1 MNVNKLMKLSKKT
14 VKTLCHEGPLS
25 VAKKAKH
32 KIYERVTG
40 DYTRYVFGDILVING
55 CMLPHPQRYRVA
67 HQIEQLRAFGLSAN
81 CVNYDMVD
89 MDLVKYYRGF
99 IFYRCPITDTI
110 EQFIR
115 LAKYYNKPIFFD
127 VDDLVIDTKY
137 TDQVKYVAGMSAKDK
152 NLYDSGV
159 MRMQKTLQLSDYAIT
174 TTGRLKKELE
184 KYVPE
189 VYINRNVA
197 SEEMLSISKKACQD
211 KINSDGKVI
220 LGYFSGSITH
230 NDDFAF
236 LIPIIDNIMKKNS
249 NVFLKV
255 VGILDLP
262 EELEKHKAR
271 IIVEPFMD
279 WKKLPSVIASVD
291 INLVPLEDNIFNEA
305 KSENKWLEAALVKV
319 PTIASNVGAFKEII
333 IHGQDGILCDDIED
347 WALQLNKLI
356 IDEKLRDILAENAY
370 RRVVKKCVTT
380 YSGKGIAEFVS
391 SKFKRNVGFVLPT
404 TNISGGVNVVLKHA
418 ELLREDGCDVF
429 LVSEDNKLADVKTEN
444 GRFPVLVEKYT
455 RFEGYI
461 DTLVATL
468 WSTLDFVKRCPNVLE
483 RAYLVQGFETDF
495 AKDGEYLKILA
506 NATYNNKIRLHYITI
521 SKWCQRWLK
530 EEFNKEAR
538 YAPNGIDLSLFP
550 YKKREFNGKVK
561 ILIEGNCQDQKKNVD
576 ESFQIVNK
584 LDKEKFEIVYLSY
597 GSKGKDWYHID
608 KCLNKVPHSEV
619 GKVYQECDILLKSSV
634 LESFSYPPL
643 EMMAT
648 GGMCIVV
655 QNEGN
660 SEYLHDEYNCMFY
673 KQGDIADALNKIYRL
688 LDEEELREKIAING
702 LETAANR
709 DWNNSKEDIIGLY
722 QW

>member
-1 MNVNKLMKLSKKT
+1 MNKLMKLSKKT

-391 SKFKRNVGFVLPT
+391 SKFKRNVGFVLPA

>member
-1 MNVNKLMKLSKKT
+1 MNKLMKLSKKT

-32 KIYERVTG
+32 KIYERVSG

-236 LIPIIDNIMKKNS
+236 LIPIIDNIMKKYS

-722 QW
+722 QWR

>member
-1 MNVNKLMKLSKKT
+1 MKLSKKT

-32 KIYERVTG
+32 KIYERVSG

-236 LIPIIDNIMKKNS
+236 LIPIIDNIMKKYS

-722 QW
+722 QWR